1 MAIQLDFFHEELTEV
16 EILRE
21 EVRQLRL
28 SNEKVRKGLYARH
41 GELAKLYIELNDRLN
56 ILEHNICKGKI

>member
-1 MAIQLDFFHEELTEV
+1 MQIQLDFFADHTEI

-41 GELAKLYIELNDRLN
+41 GELAKLYLEINDRLN
-56 ILEHNICKGKI
+56 ILEHNICRGNKI

>member
-1 MAIQLDFFHEELTEV
+1 MQVQLDFFADQTEI

-21 EVRQLRL
+21 EIRQLRL

-41 GELAKLYIELNDRLN
+41 GELAKKYIELHDRLN

>member
-1 MAIQLDFFHEELTEV
+1 MQVQLDFFSDMSEI

-41 GELAKLYIELNDRLN
+41 GEVAKLYIELNYRLN